1 MASRNR
7 TAIAFPAIPPL
18 RPKALLLSTLSTAES
33 RALDAVDSDAIVS
46 DLLELLAVPSVGGAD
61 AEADIQQV
69 LAKRLDGLGMDVD
82 LWSMDLPALTTAAG
96 FPGMEVERSEAW
108 GLVGTR
114 PGASDRPAL
123 VLQGH
128 VDVVPAGDLGKW
140 RSDPFEPSVA

>member
-33 RALDAVDSDAIVS
+33 PPLDAVDSDAIVS

-69 LAKRLDGLGMDVD
+69 LATRLDRLGMDVD
-82 LWSMDLPALTTAAG
+82 LWAMDLPALAAAPG
-96 FPGMEVERSEAW
+96 FPGVEVDRTEAW

-114 PGASDRPAL
+114 PGAS
-123 VLQGH
+123 
-128 VDVVPAGDLGKW
+128 
-140 RSDPFEPSVA
+140 E